1 MLGIKKHAMVPNH
14 LNDTQ
19 NVQSNDNKS
28 KAKLFINSVTYLN
41 PVLFY
46 LQTLF
51 YIVQK
56 NMTPLNSPLYC
67 GVSCKI
73 VLSLF
78 ISLPF
83 NAVKR
88 IIPRRV

>member
-1 MLGIKKHAMVPNH
+1 MVPNH

-19 NVQSNDNKS
+19 NVPSNDNKS
-28 KAKLFINSVTYLN
+28 KGNPKKTKLFINSVTYLN